1 MFVFSHTINLVGVFM
16 KRVIFSLL
24 VALVCLCLPGLS
36 HAEEEELAPG
46 FNACMDKAVS
56 TADMVGCM
64 NAGIEHW
71 DKVLAKNYAEAEKGC
86 LDPDK
91 ARCDEYRSLLR
102 ASMKSWKA
110 YRSDTASYL
119 GQVSG
124 GSMDRLSAAMFYL
137 QVTKQYAEA
146 IAVDA
151 EE

>member
-1 MFVFSHTINLVGVFM
+1 M
-16 KRVIFSLL
+16 KRVMFPLL
-24 VALVCLCLPGLS
+24 VALACLCLPGTA
-36 HAEEEELAPG
+36 HAGEEELAPG

-56 TADMVGCM
+56 TADMVACM
-64 NAGIEHW
+64 NTGIEHW
-71 DKVLAKNYAEAEKGC
+71 DTILAKNYAEAEKGC

-124 GSMDRLSAAMFYL
+124 GTIDRLNAAMFYL
-137 QVTKQYAEA
+137 RVTKQYAQA
-146 IAVDA
+146 IAVEDV
-151 EE
+151 E